1 MEIKTLF
8 VKAMTLQEWI
18 NKLQWV
24 FLSMFSWP
32 LIYMKAA
39 KNTLAKTWRTQ
50 YMLSKLIFTEKDLE
64 ARSEELGDGHG
75 HPSESIA
82 LVLRVRGILKVAPF
96 KRGKST
102 TLAKV
107 DLVTNGKI
115 IVLFVLPLEHTV
127 HCDHVYTWATIAY
140 CHEITQ
146 RKPHLQADWLSEGPL
161 LSSLLPRTPSSVKC
175 LI

>member
-8 VKAMTLQEWI
+8 VKAMALQEWI

-32 LIYMKAA
+32 LTYMKAA
-39 KNTLAKTWRTQ
+39 KNALAKTWRTQ
-50 YMLSKLIFTEKDLE
+50 YMLSKLIFTKKDLE

-96 KRGKST
+96 QKGQIH
-102 TLAKV
+102 
-107 DLVTNGKI
+107 N
-115 IVLFVLPLEHTV
+115 
-127 HCDHVYTWATIAY
+127 TW
-140 CHEITQ
+140 
-146 RKPHLQADWLSEGPL
+146 
-161 LSSLLPRTPSSVKC
+161 
-175 LI
+175 

>member
-1 MEIKTLF
+1 
-8 VKAMTLQEWI
+8 MTLQEWI
-18 NKLQWV
+18 NKLQWA

-32 LIYMKAA
+32 LIYMNAA
-39 KNTLAKTWRTQ
+39 KNALAKTWRTQ

-107 DLVTNGKI
+107 DLVTNGKRI
-115 IVLFVLPLEHTV
+115 LSL
-127 HCDHVYTWATIAY
+127 C
-140 CHEITQ
+140 CHKITQ
-146 RKPHLQADWLSEGPL
+146 RKPHLQADWLREDLYCLPYC
-161 LSSLLPRTPSSVKC
+161 PRTPSSVKC
-175 LI
+175 LM